1 MFGGAFID
9 SGTYGC
15 IFLPPLLCAG
25 EDPSKINKGAVSKV
39 STYKAET
46 ADELRTLKRI
56 RDKIPVAP
64 AYFSI
69 PLSNDLCHI
78 DKRQPFNPGQEL
90 GKCDMLK
97 QFTLDSPQLWSY
109 KMAYAG
115 EKDNEQGLFSSPD
128 AFWKY
133 GKHLLEG
140 LTLLMVNGLIH
151 GDLHSGN
158 VLVYGNYLP
167 RIIDF
172 GFAQDAYAITA
183 GQLDDLFTVVS
194 KREPYLLGY
203 TQYPPEQCVFKAI
216 TSGVPANVIIDK
228 FMKSNERLRLIN
240 QIAIIFGDR
249 PEVLRNELLEFT
261 NSSISLQRK
270 DYKLFWKSNWNK
282 YDAYGAGYI
291 LLRKLGRLY
300 SAGKA
305 GIDPQHMNNMRKA
318 IRGLCQLNP
327 MKRLNPAEALA
338 IWDSPQNPILV
349 KYAVGWF

>member
-9 SGTYGC
+9 KGAYGC
-15 IFLPPLLCAG
+15 VFLPPLLCAG
-25 EDPSKINKGAVSKV
+25 ENPSKIDKSTVSKV
-39 STYKAET
+39 SAVKPSV

-56 RDKIPVAP
+56 RDKIPMAP

-69 PLSNDLCHI
+69 PLSNELCHI
-78 DKRQPFNPGQEL
+78 DKKQPFNPPVEL
-90 GKCDMLK
+90 QKCDVLK
-97 QFTLDSPQLWSY
+97 QYTLDSPQLWSY
-109 KMAYAG
+109 RMAYAG
-115 EKDNEQGLFSSPD
+115 ERDNDQGLFSSPD
-128 AFWKY
+128 AFWRY

-140 LTLLMVNGLIH
+140 LTLLMVNGVVH

-172 GFAQDAYAITA
+172 GFAQDAYAITSA
-183 GQLDDLFTVVS
+183 QLVDLFTVVS
-194 KREPYLLGY
+194 MREPYLLGY

-216 TSGVPANVIIDK
+216 NAGVYANTIVDK
-228 FMKSNERLRLIN
+228 FMKSNERQRLIN
-240 QIAIIFGDR
+240 QISIIYAEK
-249 PEVLRNELLEFT
+249 PENLRNELLEFT

-291 LLRKLGRLY
+291 LLRKLSRLY

-305 GIDPQHMNNMRKA
+305 GIDPQHMNNMKRA
-318 IRGLCQLNP
+318 IRGLCRLNP

-338 IWDSPQNPILV
+338 IWDSPQNPVLV